1 MARPLHASLDAQDET
16 TECPA
21 HSRLHHPL
29 LQSHYATA
37 PEYLKQVV
45 RVARWSERAG
55 CEGIL
60 IYSDNGTV
68 DPWVVAAQTVIAST
82 NDLSPL
88 VAVNPVY
95 SHPYTVAK
103 IVSSL
108 GFLHGRRVYLNM
120 VAGGISNDLTALN
133 DPTPH
138 DERYAR
144 LTEYTQT
151 VMSLLTSSAPI
162 TAEGKYYRLTN
173 LKLAPAIDPALVPQL
188 FVSGSS
194 SAGAAAAEQLA
205 ALAVRYP
212 EPAGA
217 YEEAPPS
224 GGGAFG
230 IRVGIIAREKTA
242 DAWRA
247 AHTRFPVDRRGQ
259 VTHSLAM
266 KVSDSGWHRQLSGIA
281 AQERDEDDPYWM
293 VPFENYKTFCPYL
306 VGSYDRIATEIARYF
321 RIGCRTI
328 ILDIVP
334 AEKELTHTGAALERA
349 ADLALR

>member
-1 MARPLHASLDAQDET
+1 MTNPLSARGIRVFTTCPPSHNASAHA
-16 TECPA
+16 
-21 HSRLHHPL
+21 
-29 LQSHYATA
+29 
-37 PEYLKQVV
+37 YLKQVV
-45 RVARWSERAG
+45 RIARWSERAG

-68 DPWVVAAQTVIAST
+68 DPWVVAQTIITST
-82 NDLSPL
+82 EGLSPL

-103 IVSSL
+103 TVSSL
-108 GFLHGRRVYLNM
+108 AFLHGRGVHLNM
-120 VAGGISNDLTALN
+120 VAGGFSNDLTALH

-144 LTEYTQT
+144 LTEYTQA
-151 VMSLLTSSAPI
+151 VMALLTSSTPVTI
-162 TAEGKYYRLTN
+162 EGKYYRMAN
-173 LKLAPAIDPALVPQL
+173 LKLAPAVEQSLVPQV

-217 YEEAPPS
+217 YEDSPPT

-230 IRVGIIAREKTA
+230 IRVGIIARERTA
-242 DAWRA
+242 EAWRA
-247 AHTRFPVDRRGQ
+247 AYTRFPVDRRGQ
-259 VTHSLAM
+259 VTHQLAM

-281 AQERDEDDPYWM
+281 AEERDEDDPYWM

-306 VGSYDRIATEIARYF
+306 VGSYDRIATEIARYL

-328 ILDIVP
+328 ILDIVA
-334 AEKELTHTGAALERA
+334 AEKDLTHIGAALERA
-349 ADLALR
+349 AELAVR